1 MKDQSVGANRYLP
14 LISVI
19 IPVYNVAKVLERCVE
34 SVRKQ
39 IYPNLE
45 IILVDDGST
54 DMSGKF
60 CDVFAKKDARVK
72 VVHQANLGLSA
83 ARNVGLK
90 LATGK
95 WITFVDSDDTI
106 QPEMIDLLHRM
117 CYEYRTKMSICSY
130 CEIREGSE
138 GKNESNGHEH
148 QLANAGKRSVDKN
161 VDAASLI
168 TGKELGA
175 AGVKVLNTLECLT
188 AMLCED
194 GFSMSAWGKLY
205 ARELFDLV
213 QFPERRLYEDVG
225 TTYRLV
231 MQCPQI
237 AVSKVQAYDYYQNTS
252 SITQQDFTLRKMDL
266 IDLTD
271 QMCDD
276 LLQWGKK
283 LEPGEHLVLEN
294 LTKKRRMH
302 ARFSILRQIVMLDFS
317 QTNDPASIKLAQQNV
332 VKYLRKHKNDVLKN
346 PLASRRD
353 KLAMRS
359 LQCGLPVF
367 KMAWQK
373 YAARKSATDQARK

>member
-1 MKDQSVGANRYLP
+1 MGKESVGSGRYLP
-14 LISVI
+14 LVSVI

-45 IILVDDGST
+45 IILIDDGST

-60 CDVFAKKDARVK
+60 CDVFAKKDQRIK
-72 VVHQANLGLSA
+72 VIHQSNQGLSA
-83 ARNVGLK
+83 ARNAGLK
-90 LATGK
+90 IATGK
-95 WITFVDSDDTI
+95 WITFVDSDDSVR
-106 QPEMIDLLHRM
+106 PGMIDLLHRL
-117 CYEYRTKMSICSY
+117 CYEHHTKMSICSFF
-130 CEIREGSE
+130 EVKNGNE
-138 GKNESNGHEH
+138 GKINTQQSTPN
-148 QLANAGKRSVDKN
+148 
-161 VDAASLI
+161 
-168 TGKELGA
+168 T
-175 AGVKVLNTLECLT
+175 KVLNTLECLT

-231 MQCPQI
+231 LQCPEI
-237 AVSKVQAYDYYQNTS
+237 AVSSAQEYNYYQNPD
-252 SITQQDFTLRKMDL
+252 SITQQSFSLRKLDL

-276 LLQWGKK
+276 LLHWGKD
-283 LEPGEHLVLEN
+283 LSPSERERLEN

-302 ARFSILRQIVMLDFS
+302 ARFSILRQIVMLD
-317 QTNDPASIKLAQQNV
+317 QQQITDTKSIKHTQQNT
-332 VKYLRKHKNDVLKN
+332 VKYLRKHKADILQN

-359 LQCGLPVF
+359 LQCSLPVF
-367 KMAWQK
+367 KMAWKK
-373 YAARKSATDQARK
+373 YSQTKKS